1 MLNLLIVSN
10 NKKSRKIMLA
20 LQPMLRTRIDVVS
33 DFDHG
38 LKDVF
43 EKRPSVVIIQQ
54 QIAGVSGE
62 SVARHIQLLLGN
74 GAPAFIMMH
83 EGDSAVRTVN
93 GLFEYVIDLSKP
105 EKRVVAEIMSAL
117 KDILGVQWEKTLIT
131 VPEDSAGSSS
141 VPLPEDN
148 ISASADLVEAV
159 AAEVSVPELH
169 VSKELDFGSQVEPE
183 FDANLVSA
191 ASVST
196 KLSSEPIKPETVVD
210 SSGMVPD
217 SSGMDLSS
225 SKTVRKKRS
234 TKAVATSDLSSV
246 EINDVLPQQENVP
259 LTVQAQAPEQ
269 IKPAFIAV
277 ENSAAPVDS
286 SVTPN
291 KNSTVVAAE
300 KQTVSSQIG
309 VKNPSPDTNNE
320 TQAELDIVS
329 AFDKNYRA
337 CNRSYW
343 LLAAVAVFVI
353 LLAAGGWYLFILEP
367 GQMEPPSK
375 NITAESVSFS
385 KSSSAKVALAP
396 PVQSSKPSAMSSD
409 PACLPSFVNVKGR
422 DVSFSSAKPGWERYL
437 DKTHEVRIFR
447 ESGRIRAL
455 QVIAVKGTTLSA
467 NFVDSALHE
476 LTGSNRY
483 TVESQAKKNGVF
495 VQRCKVSANRE
506 LLLYRKSAAAPVMAF
521 VVALG

>member
-1 MLNLLIVSN
+1 
-10 NKKSRKIMLA
+10 MLA

-83 EGDSAVRTVN
+83 EGDSVVRTVN

-141 VPLPEDN
+141 VSLPEDN

-159 AAEVSVPELH
+159 AAEVSVPELP
-169 VSKELDFGSQVEPE
+169 VSKELDFGFQVEPE
-183 FDANLVSA
+183 LDANLVSA

-196 KLSSEPIKPETVVD
+196 KLSPEPIKPETVVD

-246 EINDVLPQQENVP
+246 EINDVLSQQENAS
-259 LTVQAQAPEQ
+259 LTVQAPEQ

-300 KQTVSSQIG
+300 KQTVSSQTG

-343 LLAAVAVFVI
+343 LVAAVAVFVI
-353 LLAAGGWYLFILEP
+353 LFAAGGWYLFILEP
-367 GQMEPPSK
+367 GQKEPPSK

-409 PACLPSFVNVKGR
+409 PAYLPSFVNVKGR

-437 DKTHEVRIFR
+437 DKTYEVRIFR